1 MIGLTIAELAVGDVA
16 AATRVITAE
25 TVREFVEAT
34 GDDNPMH
41 SDQAFAAGT
50 RFGQVIA
57 PGILTGSLIS
67 AVIGTR
73 LPGPATIYLSQRFGS
88 RPPVNMGAGLTARV
102 AVREIVRERNRVCLE
117 TSCVN
122 QRGEVVLE
130 GEAWVLP
137 PKVHVEYDETAAR
150 SAALGALAWT
160 PATFAVQ
167 LMSLWMASGLAL
179 ANQAV
184 GLCRPR
190 PAQAS

>member
-16 AATRVITAE
+16 EATRAITAE

-57 PGILTGSLIS
+57 PGILTGSLLS

-73 LPGPATIYLSQRFGS
+73 LPGPGTIYLSQSFRFLQ
-88 RPPVNMGAGLTARV
+88 PVHIGDRLTARV

-137 PKVHVEYDETAAR
+137 PKVHVEYDEAAAR
-150 SAALGALAWT
+150 SAAFGALAWT

-167 LMSLWMASGLAL
+167 LMSVWMASGLAL
-179 ANQAV
+179 ANHAV
-184 GLCRPR
+184 GLYRPR